1 MTAGVVIFAW
11 FAMPRPRQAVVMA
24 IMLSTFTPLTRF
36 VLSSV
41 AEVFFMSLIL
51 IYAGLFLAYKREH
64 KEGYIH
70 VLLYLTI
77 FLTIMRAYYC
87 LLILLLWINISAKI
101 LNGGAFRTVLM
112 QDGVTAGSSALG
124 EQTKGAV
131 FNLFALLSVMAF
143 SFFVRAGTDYDRMVP
158 FGQEALRQEIRE
170 LGEILERIM
179 DWINHCSQDYV
190 MEHFDNIR
198 SRYIAVV
205 PGGIVERKLEESGAA
220 FFWLEM
226 IRFPY
231 GIEAGCNETNAKT
244 PFIIFKIKHL

>member
-1 MTAGVVIFAW
+1 MSGQSACRRRLLDVCAFRRYMVWEKSCSIPEWDCCLLFFLPLIPGTFNSPDLVWNPLLFLPWVVWGIIDWGFYAPVLCNLICMTAGVVIFAW

-101 LNGGAFRTVLM
+101 EWSRKVGG
-112 QDGVTAGSSALG
+112 
-124 EQTKGAV
+124 
-131 FNLFALLSVMAF
+131 
-143 SFFVRAGTDYDRMVP
+143 
-158 FGQEALRQEIRE
+158 
-170 LGEILERIM
+170 
-179 DWINHCSQDYV
+179 
-190 MEHFDNIR
+190 
-198 SRYIAVV
+198 
-205 PGGIVERKLEESGAA
+205 
-220 FFWLEM
+220 
-226 IRFPY
+226 
-231 GIEAGCNETNAKT
+231 
-244 PFIIFKIKHL
+244 